1 MLVECNEC
9 RGIGEA
15 CYSCCTGEVITGDI
29 LMCPDC
35 HEHLGYEQCQGC
47 GGVGK
52 IEEEDNLPIHKVD
65 LLLRAEYASDAKQD
79 R

>member
-1 MLVECNEC
+1 M
-9 RGIGEA
+9 
-15 CYSCCTGEVITGDI
+15 ITGDI

-35 HEHLGYEQCQGC
+35 HEHLAEDTCDRC
-47 GGVGK
+47 GGVGQ

-65 LLLRAEYASDAKQD
+65 LLLKAEYANDAKQD